1 MYEKAHAVQGTRP
14 GETPGFREEVRD
26 FLADALPDDWTGVG
40 ALPRDERLSFVDQW
54 RRTTAARGLLT
65 STWPREHGGL
75 GLGKLDH
82 LVVVEEFSRAG
93 VPVGAPGD
101 TISIKM
107 FGNTVATW
115 GTDEQKHRFLPRIV
129 SGEDVWCQGYSEP
142 EAGSDLAS
150 LRTRATLQDG
160 EWHIDGQK
168 TWTSN
173 ATHANWMFL
182 LARTDPHATRSRGL
196 TMLVLQLDQ
205 PGVEIRPIT
214 MLTGEGGFCEVFLTD
229 ARAQET
235 DVIGEVGDGWRVANS
250 LLSHE
255 RGEEAAVNPVLF
267 AHELDRLFDL
277 ARERGADHDQLLMVR
292 LARCFADLLAMKS
305 MGDRILDSYIRGG
318 QLGPEASVS
327 KLFWSEYHQRVT
339 ELALDLLGPDAL
351 VWDGDRPIRWFRAD
365 DPGAPNSS
373 ASWLNVY
380 LKNSLSGTVYA
391 GTSEIQRNIIA
402 ESAMG
407 LPREAR

>member
-1 MYEKAHAVQGTRP
+1 MTRGLRS
-14 GETPGFREEVRD
+14 GETPGFRDEVRA
-26 FLADALPDDWTGVG
+26 FLAENLPSSWQGIG
-40 ALPRDERLSFVDQW
+40 ALPRAERLTFTDQW
-54 RRTTAARGLLT
+54 RTITAERGLLT
-65 STWPREHGGL
+65 ATWPREYGGL
-75 GLGKLDH
+75 GLGKIDH

-107 FGNTVATW
+107 FGNTVASW
-115 GTDEQKHRFLPRIV
+115 GTEEQKRRFLPRIV

-142 EAGSDLAS
+142 DAGSDLAS
-150 LRTRATLQDG
+150 LRTRATLRDG
-160 EWHIDGQK
+160 TWHIDGQK

-173 ATHANWMFL
+173 ATEANWMFL
-182 LARTDPHATRSRGL
+182 LARTDPHSSRSRGL
-196 TMLVLQLDQ
+196 TMLVLPLDQ
-205 PGVEIRPIT
+205 PGVDVRPIT

-229 ARAQET
+229 ARTAEA
-235 DVIGEVGDGWRVANS
+235 DVIGTVGDGWKVANS

-267 AHELDRLFDL
+267 AHELDRLMEV
-277 ARERGADHDQLLMVR
+277 ARERGVAEDPLLKTR
-292 LARCFADLLAMKS
+292 LARCFTDLLAMKS

-318 QLGPEASVS
+318 SLGPEASVS

-339 ELALDLLGPDAL
+339 ELALDILGPDAL
-351 VWDGDRPIRWFRAD
+351 TWQGDRPVRWFRTD

-373 ASWLNVY
+373 ASWLTLY

-402 ESAMG
+402 ESTLG
-407 LPREAR
+407 LPREPR